1 VATKT
6 SQNGVIITV
15 MAMGSDRFPD
25 TKANTYAFG
34 DAEWKKIVS
43 ESSISINLSPPV
55 SDWECVVISNGQW
68 STTFRPV
75 KGSEPNWFHRKMQ
88 ELCFG
93 IKWRKVK

>member
-1 VATKT
+1 MKT
-6 SQNGVIITV
+6 SRNGVIITV
-15 MAMGSDRFPD
+15 MAMDSDRFPD

-34 DAEWKKIVS
+34 DYEWKKIVS
-43 ESSISINLSPPV
+43 ESAMSINLSPPA

-68 STTFRPV
+68 STTFRPA

>member
-1 VATKT
+1 M
-6 SQNGVIITV
+6 QNDP
-15 MAMGSDRFPD
+15 DRFPD
-25 TKANTYAFG
+25 QASKH
-34 DAEWKKIVS
+34 
-43 ESSISINLSPPV
+43 ISFDEIPYILKDNALNAHKYTISKEEAGRVTVNFTPQS

-93 IKWRKVK
+93 VKWRKVK